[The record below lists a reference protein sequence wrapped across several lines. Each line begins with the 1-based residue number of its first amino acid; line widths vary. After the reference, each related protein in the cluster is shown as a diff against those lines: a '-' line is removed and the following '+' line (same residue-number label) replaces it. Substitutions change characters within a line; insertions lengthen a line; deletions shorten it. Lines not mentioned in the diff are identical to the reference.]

1 MKSTFSLAVAIAF
14 TVMFCMPNLTAKD
27 DPAGRQGMI
36 DKAMFY
42 LGHVGQS
49 EDGSFS
55 SKTGPGVTGLVVA
68 GLLSVDIPADN
79 PVVAKSLKYLESTR
93 HDDGGLYAPKSSHA
107 NYETCLAIMAFAKA
121 NQNGKY
127 MSCSKGQSDL

>member
-68 GLLSVDIPADN
+68 GLLSEISILHVFIHLTDLMA
-79 PVVAKSLKYLESTR
+79 AT
-93 HDDGGLYAPKSSHA
+93 
-107 NYETCLAIMAFAKA
+107 NYQGFTS
-121 NQNGKY
+121 Q
-127 MSCSKGQSDL
+127 